1 MISRLLPAIALA
13 VFSFVCVAPTSAF
26 AAASNNKK
34 QINNL
39 YKQLK
44 KLPNQG
50 GPNAKVAQLVKKL
63 ATLDPKKASTYYKT
77 GLTKI
82 APAGASATAIG
93 LAKVVT
99 NIVKKSGLPEGKIN
113 SLVKQVNKAENKYVP
128 PTPTPTPYQAM
139 LWHAAATAGV

>member
-82 APAGASATAIG
+82 APAGASATAM
-93 LAKVVT
+93 VVT